1 MWLSS
6 QKHSS
11 IKSQKQAFSFATTSS
26 FGLDV
31 GIVAG
36 PFEQKGISVSQ
47 NSSPKHEKNVKDLQK
62 NQVRQGKGG
71 WHLEQQ
77 LHSLG

>member
-62 NQVRQGKGG
+62 KSGPARQGGVAPG
-71 WHLEQQ
+71 AAAA
-77 LHSLG
+77 